1 MALGKKL
8 LPILIIVSIA
18 AGFAGGIF
26 YSKEQAGRLKNIP
39 QELINQDEGK
49 VKKIDCSDFWKAWQF
64 LEAKYV
70 DQGKLDYQKMVYG
83 AIDGM
88 VDAVGDPYTV
98 FFEPST
104 NKKFQEEISGAF
116 GGVGME
122 LGLKNNIITVIAPIK
137 DTPAARAGI
146 KAGERIMKIDGKYI
160 AGISLE
166 EAVTLI
172 RGRPGTR
179 VTLTIAPPDNGD
191 TRDITLTREIIKVPA
206 VDWKML
212 ESPPTGGAQN
222 IAYVQIYGFTQN
234 VEADFKK
241 ASEEILESDAD
252 SLIIDLRNNPG
263 GLLNEAIAVAD
274 RFLKEGV
281 IVSTRGRTQNLL
293 EQFAHVEATHPN
305 YPIVLLVNEGSA
317 SAAEIVAGAL
327 QDHGRAVLL
336 GTKTFGKGSVQ
347 TIFELGD
354 GAALKLTVARYYTP
368 SGRSIQDEGVHP
380 DIVVKSE
387 PKEVEIKK
395 EPKDSEGAPE
405 DNGQAVETQDEEV
418 IEVEEDLQKQ
428 AAIDYLRKKVGVA
441 EPTASTS
448 P

>member
-1 MALGKKL
+1 
-8 LPILIIVSIA
+8 
-18 AGFAGGIF
+18 
-26 YSKEQAGRLKNIP
+26 
-39 QELINQDEGK
+39 
-49 VKKIDCSDFWKAWQF
+49 
-64 LEAKYV
+64 
-70 DQGKLDYQKMVYG
+70 MVYG

-146 KAGERIMKIDGKYI
+146 KAGEWIMKIDAKST
-160 AGISLE
+160 AGMLLE

-241 ASEEILESDAD
+241 ASEEILESDPD

-263 GLLNEAIAVAD
+263 GLLDSAINLAGYFVDSGKLVVSEVFGNGAKNDFTSDGQSQLKKYPAV
-274 RFLKEGV
+274 
-281 IVSTRGRTQNLL
+281 I
-293 EQFAHVEATHPN
+293 
-305 YPIVLLVNEGSA
+305 LVNNGSA
-317 SAAEIVAGAL
+317 SASEILAGAL
-327 QDHGRAVLL
+327 HDNNRTRIVGE
-336 GTKTFGKGSVQ
+336 KTFGKGSVP
-347 TIFELGD
+347 ELENLSN
-354 GAALKLTVARYYTP
+354 GASLKITVARWFTP
-368 SGRSIQDEGVHP
+368 AGVNISESGITP
-380 DIVVKSE
+380 DVKVELSD
-387 PKEVEIKK
+387 KEK
-395 EPKDSEGAPE
+395 EELTIGDPAKDP
-405 DNGQAVETQDEEV
+405 Q
-418 IEVEEDLQKQ
+418 LQK
-428 AAIDYLRKKVGVA
+428 AVDILN
-441 EPTASTS
+441 
-448 P
+448 